1 MTKFNIT
8 NVEHQIRGIT
18 VPLKR
23 LMGRDMW
30 VNRRNPEKT
39 LAKHPLDNTREYCPR
54 CWEEFAISLRDWR
67 EVRQEIKEKVV
78 NKDMRALRI
87 KIRENDSFY
96 THRVWNRENRE
107 EVFYL
112 CPACGTAFQD
122 PRGHYLE
129 PPLLYEI
136 LYLAKEGIK

>member
-1 MTKFNIT
+1 
-8 NVEHQIRGIT
+8 
-18 VPLKR
+18 
-23 LMGRDMW
+23 MGRDMW

-54 CWEEFAISLRDWR
+54 CWEEFAISLKDWR
-67 EVRQEIKEKVV
+67 EVCQKIKKEEGKT
-78 NKDMRALRI
+78 NLEQKKAYWRAA
-87 KIRENDSFY
+87 RENDSFHV
-96 THRVWNRENRE
+96 HRVLNLEDRW

-136 LYLAKEGIK
+136 LYLAKEETND